1 MRRHL
6 ADRAQR
12 SIRGRTHE
20 AIGNECTERTCGLK
34 RMAGTQEQT
43 STERASNLREASMRI
58 CDSEVKGR
66 KMRVSCEDVL
76 ERSPKEQER
85 QAAA

>member
-12 SIRGRTHE
+12 SVRGRTHE
-20 AIGNECTERTCGLK
+20 AIGDECTERTCGLK

-58 CDSEVKGR
+58 RDGEEKRRKVK
-66 KMRVSCEDVL
+66 VSSGEGL
-76 ERSPKEQER
+76 K
-85 QAAA
+85 